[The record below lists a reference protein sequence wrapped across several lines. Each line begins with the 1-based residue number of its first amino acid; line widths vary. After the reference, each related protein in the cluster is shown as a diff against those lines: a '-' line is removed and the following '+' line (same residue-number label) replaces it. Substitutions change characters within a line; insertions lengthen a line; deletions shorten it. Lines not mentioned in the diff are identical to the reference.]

1 MKFDD
6 EFITEL
12 NNDSYNYGRMTSILD
27 SKDDCIIDGIEI
39 NRNKISTIQRF
50 YESTNEYNRTKISKM
65 INNDIDNIDVVYE
78 LILTA
83 NGSK

>member
-1 MKFDD
+1 
-6 EFITEL
+6 
-12 NNDSYNYGRMTSILD
+12 MTSILD